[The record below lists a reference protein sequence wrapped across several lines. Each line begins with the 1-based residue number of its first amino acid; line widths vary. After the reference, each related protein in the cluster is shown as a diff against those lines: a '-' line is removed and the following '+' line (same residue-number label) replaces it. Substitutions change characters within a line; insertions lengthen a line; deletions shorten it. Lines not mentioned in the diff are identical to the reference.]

1 MAQSK
6 VELLLDIKNRMT
18 TGLTKARDN
27 VTKST
32 KEMKEKIH
40 SMSAAASTSFVRMR
54 DSLAHNVAD
63 MKVQLHSLK
72 DRFSESINGIMSE
85 VPGLGRVFDLIRNPI
100 VAATAAVIA
109 LGSAGV
115 ASAKDALG
123 WEEGLAKVNV
133 TAQLSKDKLSEL
145 SDNLLDIGR
154 RNVAPLQEVPDA
166 FNKIISAGLN
176 AEQSLKAL
184 EPTLRASKAGFVDVA
199 TVARAGVNVMNS
211 AGRDINTVYD
221 VLFATLNKGAAE
233 MGDIASYLP
242 KVVPV
247 AKNAGFALEETA
259 GAFAFLTAQGQKAEA
274 ATTLLEGAFR
284 ALADPAKVSKFKEL
298 GINLYDSKGKM
309 LPLVNIIEQLSNR
322 LNGLNDSAKAQAL
335 ASLGLDQMASSAFAV
350 MTQDTEKLK
359 GIIDATTNS
368 QGALNR
374 AYQDSLTSTDGW
386 KIALNNVHYIMIRI
400 GQAFLPVIKKV
411 GEWAAAFTSWL
422 IPAISKVKGFISEWY
437 PVIIGIAGAWAVVHG
452 QLIATTVATA
462 ALAVKNAVL
471 TAAQWALNIAM
482 NANPIGLIIT
492 AIGALIGAIVV
503 VCRRYEGWTTV
514 WNATKVTLVNSFKQF
529 VENWKFG
536 FTELWCDIQIFWLR
550 IKSFGQ
556 YVGQLFSNIGK
567 AIKAALQGNFSEAKD
582 ILNQDI
588 KTSASVEIDEIKQ
601 KREANRQAFATESIQ
616 RAKETSDAWKSASL
630 IRKQEEAEENKPASE
645 DVISEADGGSVQ
657 QPLAPDASTQDVTG
671 SVVGSAQQIRN
682 ITINIDALNKG
693 NIVPE
698 GDEVKNMGGDQLS
711 DYFSQIL
718 MRAIRNVEL
727 SY

>member
-6 VELLLDIKNRMT
+6 VELLLDIKDRMK

-32 KEMKEKIH
+32 KDMKDKIH
-40 SMSAAASTSFVRMR
+40 SMSASASTSFVRMR
-54 DSLAHNVAD
+54 ESLARNVAE
-63 MKVQLHSLK
+63 MKVQLNSLK
-72 DRFSESINGIMSE
+72 DKFSGSINGIMSE
-85 VPGLGRVFDLIRNPI
+85 VPLLGRIFDMLKNPI
-100 VAATAAVIA
+100 IGATAAVIA
-109 LGSAGV
+109 LGTAG
-115 ASAKDALG
+115 AACAKNALN

-133 TAQLSKDKLSEL
+133 TAQLSKEKLSEL

-154 RNVAPLQEVPDA
+154 RNVAPLKEVPDA

-184 EPTLRASKAGFVDVA
+184 EPTLRAAKAGFVDVA

-211 AGRDINTVYD
+211 SGRNINTVYD

-233 MGDIASYLP
+233 MADIASYLP

-284 ALADPAKVSKFKEL
+284 ALADPTKVSKFKEL
-298 GINLYDSKGKM
+298 GVNLYNSKGKM
-309 LPLVNIIEQLSNR
+309 LPLVNIMEQLSNR
-322 LNGLNDSAKAQAL
+322 LNGLNDAAKSQAL
-335 ASLGLDQMASSAFAV
+335 ASLGLDQTASSAFAV
-350 MTQDTEKLK
+350 MTQDTEKLR
-359 GIIDATTNS
+359 GIIDTTTNS
-368 QGALNR
+368 QDALNR
-374 AYQDSLTSTDGW
+374 AYQDSITSTDGW

-422 IPAISKVKGFISEWY
+422 IPAITKVKRFISEWY

-462 ALAVKNAVL
+462 ALAVKNTVL

-492 AIGALIGAIVV
+492 AIGALIGVIVV
-503 VCRRYEGWTTV
+503 VCRRYEGWTAV

-529 VENWKFG
+529 VANWKFG
-536 FTELWCDIQIFWLR
+536 ITELWYDIQIFWLR
-550 IKSFGQ
+550 IKGFGQ

-567 AIKAALQGNFSEAKD
+567 AIKAALKGNFTEAKE
-582 ILNQDI
+582 ILGRDI
-588 KTSASVEIDEIKQ
+588 KTSASVEIDELKE
-601 KREANRQAFATESIQ
+601 KREANRQAFVSESVR
-616 RAKETSDAWKSASL
+616 RAKETSDVWKNASL
-630 IRKQEEAEENKPASE
+630 TRKQHDAEENKPVLE
-645 DVISEADGGSVQ
+645 EVETDGGVPSQ
-657 QPLAPDASTQDVTG
+657 STAGIDAGTEDVTG
-671 SVVGSAQQIRN
+671 KVVGSAQQIRN

-698 GDEVKNMGGDQLS
+698 GEEIRNMGGDQIS
-711 DYFSQIL
+711 DYFTQIL

>member
-27 VTKST
+27 VTRST
-32 KEMKEKIH
+32 KKMKEKIH

-63 MKVQLHSLK
+63 MKVHLHSLK

-85 VPGLGRVFDLIRNPI
+85 VPGLRRVFYLIRNPI

-115 ASAKDALG
+115 ACAKDALG

-211 AGRDINTVYD
+211 SGRDINTVYD

-298 GINLYDSKGKM
+298 GISLYDSKGKM

-400 GQAFLPVIKKV
+400 GQAFLPIIRKV

-462 ALAVKNAVL
+462 ALAIKNAVL
-471 TAAQWALNIAM
+471 TAAQWALNTAM
-482 NANPIGLIIT
+482 NANPIGFIIT
-492 AIGALIGAIVV
+492 AIGALVGAIVV

-536 FTELWCDIQIFWLR
+536 FTELWYDIQIFWLR
-550 IKSFGQ
+550 IKGFGQ

-567 AIKAALQGNFSEAKD
+567 AIKAALKGNFSEAKD
-582 ILNQDI
+582 ILSQDI

-601 KREANRQAFATESIQ
+601 KREANRQAFATDSVA
-616 RAKETSDAWKSASL
+616 RAKQTSDAWKNVSL
-630 IRKQEEAEENKPASE
+630 KRKQEEAEENKPASE
-645 DVISEADGGSVQ
+645 DVIPEADGGSVQ
-657 QPLAPDASTQDVTG
+657 QPLAPDASMQDVTG

-711 DYFSQIL
+711 DYFSQLL

>member
-6 VELLLDIKNRMT
+6 VELLLDIKDRMK

-32 KEMKEKIH
+32 KEMKDKIQ
-40 SMSAAASTSFVRMR
+40 SMSTAASTSFVRMR
-54 DSLAHNVAD
+54 DSLARNVAD
-63 MKVQLHSLK
+63 MKVRLHSLK
-72 DRFSESINGIMSE
+72 EKFSDSVKDIMSE
-85 VPGLGRVFDLIRNPI
+85 VPLLGRVFDLLKNPI
-100 VAATAAVIA
+100 VAATAAIMA
-109 LGSAGV
+109 LGTAGV
-115 ASAKDALG
+115 ACAKDALN

-133 TAQLSKDKLSEL
+133 TAQLSKEKLSEL
-145 SDNLLDIGR
+145 SDELLNIGR

-298 GINLYDSKGKM
+298 GVNLYDSKGKM
-309 LPLVNIIEQLSNR
+309 LPLVDIIQQLSTR
-322 LNGLNDSAKAQAL
+322 LNGLNDAAKSQAL

-350 MTQDTEKLK
+350 MTQDTEKLR

-411 GEWAAAFTSWL
+411 GEWAAAFTNWL

-482 NANPIGLIIT
+482 SANPIGLIIT

-503 VCRRYEGWTTV
+503 LCRRYEGWTTV
-514 WNATKVTLVNSFKQF
+514 WHAVKVTLVNSFKQF
-529 VENWKFG
+529 VDNWKFG
-536 FTELWCDIQIFWLR
+536 ITELWYDIQIFWLR
-550 IKSFGQ
+550 IKGFGQ
-556 YVGQLFSNIGK
+556 YVGQLFSNIGQ
-567 AIKAALQGNFSEAKD
+567 AIKAALKGNFSEAKE
-582 ILNQDI
+582 ILGQDI

-601 KREANRQAFATESIQ
+601 KREANRQAFASDSVQ
-616 RAKETSDAWKSASL
+616 RAKETSEAWRNVNLK
-630 IRKQEEAEENKPASE
+630 RKQEEAEENKPASE
-645 DVISEADGGSVQ
+645 DIIPEASGDGTSPGYT
-657 QPLAPDASTQDVTG
+657 PDATTEDVTG
-671 SVVGSAQQIRN
+671 KVVGSAQQIRN

-698 GDEVKNMGGDQLS
+698 GDEIKNMGGDQIS

-718 MRAIRNVEL
+718 LRAIRNVEL